1 MGNEKMK
8 QGDEPRMHDS
18 LKVMA
23 GKLAGMAG
31 TVEKI
36 EGENITLA
44 ISGSRNGKPVEVV
57 QTFNVKALGR
67 L

>member
-1 MGNEKMK
+1 MK
-8 QGDEPRMHDS
+8 KGDEPRMHDS
-18 LKVMA
+18 LKVQV

-36 EGENITLA
+36 DGENITLA
-44 ISGSRNGKPVEVV
+44 ISGSQDGKQVEVV
-57 QTFNVKALGR
+57 QVFNIKALGR